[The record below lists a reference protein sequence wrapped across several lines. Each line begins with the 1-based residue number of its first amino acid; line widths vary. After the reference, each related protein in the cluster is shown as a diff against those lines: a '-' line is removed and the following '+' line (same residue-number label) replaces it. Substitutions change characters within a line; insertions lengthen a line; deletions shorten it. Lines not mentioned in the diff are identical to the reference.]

1 MNEKVIT
8 LPERARILVARTD
21 RIGDMILSLPVF
33 TSLKSAF
40 PRSRVCALTRS
51 QTAELL
57 EGRPDVDDI
66 ITFDSDTSR
75 IPWGEFTRL
84 LPEIRKREF
93 DAAVILF
100 SNFSVTALTALSGIP
115 VRVGPA
121 TKIAQAFLTHRVRQR
136 RSRTMR
142 HETDHNL
149 DLLSVLG
156 ATPVRVAFITPPRP
170 RIVNLAKVEGRPL
183 IGVHPGSG
191 GSARNWPEERYV
203 ELVRELS
210 NAGCDV
216 VVTGST
222 AEKDLVERVT
232 HMSGGQ
238 AVSYV
243 GSGRLM
249 ELASVLSQLDAFVAS
264 STGPLHMASAV
275 GTPVVGIYCPIFV
288 CLPQRWGPIG
298 PRDTALVPNVPSCGK
313 CVMDKCPHYD
323 CMDMISVQLVRDSV
337 LSKTGSTV
345 ELLR

>member
-1 MNEKVIT
+1 M
-8 LPERARILVARTD
+8 VARTD
-21 RIGDMILSLPVF
+21 RIGDMALSLPVF

-40 PRSRVCALTRS
+40 PRSRICALTRS
-51 QTAELL
+51 ATAELL

-66 ITFDSDTSR
+66 IAFDSDTPR
-75 IPWGEFTRL
+75 IPWGEFKRL
-84 LPEIRKREF
+84 LPEIRKRKF

-100 SNFSVTALTALSGIP
+100 SNFSVTALTALAGIP
-115 VRVGPA
+115 LRVGPA
-121 TKIAQAFLTHRVRQR
+121 TKIAQVFLTHSARQR
-136 RSRTMR
+136 RSKTTR

-149 DLLSVLG
+149 DLLSVFG
-156 ATPVRVAFITPPRP
+156 VPPIRVAFITPPHP
-170 RIVNLAKVEGRPL
+170 RVVNLAKVDGRPL

-191 GSARNWPEERYV
+191 GSSRNWPEERYV

-210 NAGCDV
+210 GAGCDV
-216 VVTGST
+216 VVTGSA
-222 AEKDLVERVT
+222 AEKDIVERVIRL
-232 HMSGGQ
+232 SGGQ
-238 AVSYV
+238 AASYV

-298 PRDTALVPNVPSCGK
+298 PRDTALVPNVPSCAR

-323 CMDMISVQLVRDSV
+323 CMNMISVQLVRDSV